1 MTRPPER
8 RRSSK
13 KEKNSTAWSFSRDRA
28 RRPKSLIESFT
39 ELEKITEGTGGRIS
53 MPLWGASVL
62 FLISVVGTAVS
73 FRMYFRTGGK
83 KFLAAGIVTASLCA
97 AALFYI
103 AAGVLFVS
111 SVE

>member
-28 RRPKSLIESFT
+28 RRPKSLIEAFT
-39 ELEKITEGTGGRIS
+39 ELEKITEGTGGPIL
-53 MPLWGASVL
+53 MPLWCAIAFLLLCIIGTVL
-62 FLISVVGTAVS
+62 S
-73 FRMYFRTGGK
+73 FREYFRTGGK
-83 KFLAAGIVTASLCA
+83 KFLTAGIVTVSLCA

-103 AAGVLFVS
+103 AAVVLFVS